1 MGCLYDIIYELLQ
14 SNEDLKEVAQL
25 SAALVLLHDK
35 ATFQEES
42 LFRALNYQLR
52 CKYLLSG
59 MKEALGYLEK
69 FTRRW
74 SNKESPYLRKIILD
88 LEIGNNYVY
97 TQYFRFFQKK
107 VLEVLLYRVLK
118 LRPLSNKTVIF
129 KKVIFLLHRI

>member
-1 MGCLYDIIYELLQ
+1 M
-14 SNEDLKEVAQL
+14 AQL

-88 LEIGNNYVY
+88 LEIGNNYVCIH
-97 TQYFRFFQKK
+97 QYFRFFKK
-107 VLEVLLYRVLK
+107 KYWRFYC
-118 LRPLSNKTVIF
+118 IAF
-129 KKVIFLLHRI
+129 